1 MAKPTPLSAAKISLA
16 AFNEVLGRYPACIQ
30 AISQNKGAKPGQKTL
45 TELDEYRY
53 GEAVTAFGPEKADT
67 KSIGVDEVK
76 TLVEWKLYV
85 LFHIL
90 IPATYPDI
98 PGTLKGVTYRLAS
111 LVFGGRRATA
121 IFSGLQTPSLKL
133 TSDAPTGPLVSKI
146 TERSTYLPSFRP
158 TLMKLVSSNDPDL
171 VQTTVHD
178 AVKQYRDKSD
188 ISGALG
194 ILTKLKGIGPAT
206 ASLLL
211 AVHDPD
217 NVIFFA
223 DEAYYWLCGDG
234 KKVPLKY
241 NVKEYNS
248 LCQRSRAL
256 SQRLGVKAIDIE
268 RVAFVLMRQESGN
281 VAAASA
287 TLDPEPSV
295 SSVAKVTPPKTKRK
309 TVDNDTN
316 DPEPPVRRS
325 KRTKHSFE
333 SVKYGK

>member
-30 AISQNKGAKPGQKTL
+30 AISQDKGAKPGRKTL
-45 TELDEYRY
+45 AELDEYRY

-67 KSIGVDEVK
+67 KFLGVDEVK

-90 IPATYPDI
+90 LPATYSDI

-111 LVFGGRRATA
+111 LALGGRRATA

-133 TSDAPTGPLVSKI
+133 TSDAPTGPLVRHGK
-146 TERSTYLPSFRP
+146 FRP
-158 TLMKLVSSNDPDL
+158 TLMKLVSSNDTDL
-171 VQTTVHD
+171 VQTTVQD

-194 ILTKLKGIGPAT
+194 TLTKLKGIGPAT

-217 NVIFFA
+217 HVIFFA

-234 KKVPLKY
+234 KKVPLRY

-281 VAAASA
+281 VAAARA

-309 TVDNDTN
+309 TVDDDAN

-333 SVKYGK
+333 SEA